1 MSIVI
6 KKFYEIV
13 SRNMEGNRNEE
24 QEKGAEIRAILSF
37 RDRSFNLLEEEI
49 NITTAIPKWVKAVKG
64 NNDGTKDSKWIGI
77 CLGSGLYMEVI

>member
-37 RDRSFNLLEEEI
+37 RDRSFVEMEE
-49 NITTAIPKWVKAVKG
+49 G
-64 NNDGTKDSKWIGI
+64 NGLIG
-77 CLGSGLYMEVI
+77 CK